1 MTNAYSLFK
10 IGAFGVAFKFLFGTL
25 KKIFSGFLPCGL
37 TLAVLTSSHGVYPF
51 LSVAPY
57 IVGHP
62 LLVFLSR
69 V

>member
-1 MTNAYSLFK
+1 MRTVYLRLELLVLHSNFWLVLK
-10 IGAFGVAFKFLFGTL
+10 

-37 TLAVLTSSHGVYPF
+37 TLAVLTSSQGVYPF